1 MHYIDILSKDKIM
14 VSLIAQFGEIPPIV
28 PVEDLFQDIIRSIVG
43 QQLSVKAADTI
54 YGRVLELVGISE
66 PQSFLKH
73 EDAVLRACGLS
84 FAKIKYI
91 KSLCESVLNKEI
103 DLESLRNLKDEEVIE
118 ELVKLKGIGVWTAE
132 MLLIF
137 GLGKE
142 DVFSYGDLGVRNAI
156 STLYKIDRDNKE
168 KIMKIQKKW
177 APFRSYA
184 CRYLWK
190 SLDNLPK
197 K

>member
-1 MHYIDILSKDKIM
+1 MA
-14 VSLIAQFGEIPPIV
+14 SLIAKFGELPPIV
-28 PVEDLFQDIIRSIVG
+28 PVEDLFQDIVRTIVG

-54 YGRVLELVGISE
+54 YVRVLNLVGTSE
-66 PQSFLKH
+66 PTEYLKH
-73 EDAVLRACGLS
+73 EDAALRACGLS

-91 KSLCESVLNKEI
+91 KSLCQSVINKEV
-103 DLESLRNLKDEEVIE
+103 DLENLRTMKEDQHVID

-142 DVFSYGDLGVRNAI
+142 DIFSYGDLGVRNAI
-156 STLYKIDRDNKE
+156 SNLYRIDRDNQE
-168 KIMKIQKKW
+168 KIIKLQKKW
-177 APFRSYA
+177 APYRSYA

>member
-1 MHYIDILSKDKIM
+1 MHYIDILSKDKVM

-54 YGRVLELVGISE
+54 YGRVLNLVGTSE
-66 PQSFLKH
+66 PGSFLKH
-73 EDAVLRACGLS
+73 EDAALRACGLS

-91 KSLCESVLNKEI
+91 KSLCESVLNKEV

-142 DVFSYGDLGVRNAI
+142 DIFSYGDLGVRNAI
-156 STLYKIDRDNKE
+156 SNLYKVDRDNRE

-190 SLDNLPK
+190 SLDNLTK